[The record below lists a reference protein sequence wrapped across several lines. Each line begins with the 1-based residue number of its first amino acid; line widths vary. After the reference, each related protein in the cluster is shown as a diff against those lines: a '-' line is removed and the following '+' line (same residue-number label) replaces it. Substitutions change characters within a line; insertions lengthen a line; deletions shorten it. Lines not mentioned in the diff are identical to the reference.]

1 MTNISMPA
9 RRGFCL
15 VLAAPSGA
23 GKSSLARAM
32 LQNDPRLT
40 LSMSAT
46 TRAPREGEVD
56 GVDYGFCRPEDFAQR
71 VERGE
76 MLEHATVFGRS
87 YGTPRAP
94 VVAALERGEDVVF
107 DVDWQG
113 HRQLHAA
120 IPDDVV
126 GVFILPPSLEAL
138 RARLDGRGDSPEAI
152 AGRMAKARDEI
163 SHWAEFDYLVVN
175 DDFEAALAELRAIVT
190 AQRCLRA
197 RRPDRAEL
205 AQRLANG

>member
-107 DVDWQG
+107 DVDWQ
-113 HRQLHAA
+113 
-120 IPDDVV
+120 
-126 GVFILPPSLEAL
+126 
-138 RARLDGRGDSPEAI
+138 
-152 AGRMAKARDEI
+152 
-163 SHWAEFDYLVVN
+163 
-175 DDFEAALAELRAIVT
+175 
-190 AQRCLRA
+190 
-197 RRPDRAEL
+197 
-205 AQRLANG
+205 

>member
-1 MTNISMPA
+1 MGWIMGFAAPRTLPSAWSAGKCWNTPRFLGAATA
-9 RRGFCL
+9 RRG
-15 VLAAPSGA
+15 
-23 GKSSLARAM
+23 RRWWR
-32 LQNDPRLT
+32 RL
-40 LSMSAT
+40 S
-46 TRAPREGEVD
+46 
-56 GVDYGFCRPEDFAQR
+56 
-71 VERGE
+71 
-76 MLEHATVFGRS
+76 
-87 YGTPRAP
+87 
-94 VVAALERGEDVVF
+94 
-107 DVDWQG
+107 
-113 HRQLHAA
+113 
-120 IPDDVV
+120 VV